1 MPEGE
6 YLLVFAAYGDDI
18 ELADTERLYQYAV
31 VFDADGDTTNN
42 YVPDPAFENDFFRDS
57 DRWYEATYSPSEG
70 WKLKVTDARNNN
82 FTEIASAARVIIS
95 ENAFVLVVPASEF
108 SVPQHRFTRCS
119 LPRERWCS
127 APMAWPVGR
136 QRSTRCSMASVSCFC
151 SPFCGS

>member
-1 MPEGE
+1 MPAGE

-31 VFDADGDTTNN
+31 VFDADGDATNN

-70 WKLKVTDARNNN
+70 WKLTVTDARNNN
-82 FTEIASAARVIIS
+82 FTEIASAARIIIS

-108 SVPQHRFTRCS
+108 EVSEPSYRVTAFCHEGDFGLNPGSFWS
-119 LPRERWCS
+119 GDLDP
-127 APMAWPVGR
+127 PVSDGLA
-136 QRSTRCSMASVSCFC
+136 TFE
-151 SPFCGS
+151 P